1 MKEKNRVFKELH
13 EEKVRHSKFQ
23 MQQRT
28 QGVKRVMR
36 TQEKTL
42 FERRIREEDNDYYRK
57 RQQRDEIDQS
67 KREFL
72 QMKLESKRM
81 IE

>member
-1 MKEKNRVFKELH
+1 
-13 EEKVRHSKFQ
+13 
-23 MQQRT
+23 
-28 QGVKRVMR
+28 MR

-72 QMKLESKRM
+72 QMKVESKRI
-81 IE
+81 IEQQQKQNYLALVEERNQKV

>member
-1 MKEKNRVFKELH
+1 
-13 EEKVRHSKFQ
+13 
-23 MQQRT
+23 
-28 QGVKRVMR
+28 MR

-57 RQQRDEIDQS
+57 RQQRDEIDNS

-81 IE
+81 IEQQQR